1 MPGVDATTFARHVG
15 LADVPWVDNPRFPRT
30 RQRLLQCDLDAGFTV
45 SHGIMPAGL
54 RVGTHRHDGAVHM
67 FTLSGAWEYL
77 EHEFVNVA
85 GSYLYEPPGS
95 VHTLHVLDD
104 ADSEVLSIVHGRVEY
119 VDARG
124 EVIAVSDAAST
135 LRVYLEACE
144 AAGIPAPTGIL
155 R

>member
-1 MPGVDATTFARHVG
+1 VDATVLARHVG
-15 LADVPWVDNPRFPRT
+15 LADVPWVENPRFPGT
-30 RQRLLQCDLDAGFTV
+30 RQRLLQCDLRAGFTV

-54 RVGTHRHDGAVHM
+54 RVGTHRHEGPVHM

-77 EHEFVNVA
+77 EHDFVNVG

-104 ADSEVLSIVHGRVEY
+104 GDSEVLSIVHGRVEY
-119 VDARG
+119 IDAHG
-124 EVIAVSDAAST
+124 EVIGVSDAATT

-144 AAGIPAPTGIL
+144 AAGIPAPTGML